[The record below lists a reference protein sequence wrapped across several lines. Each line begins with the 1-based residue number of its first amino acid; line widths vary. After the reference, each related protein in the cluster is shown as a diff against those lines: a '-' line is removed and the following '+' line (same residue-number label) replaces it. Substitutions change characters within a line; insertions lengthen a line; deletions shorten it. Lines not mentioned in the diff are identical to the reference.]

1 MFQSKFVQERGGIE
15 SYFVDN
21 KGYSSVMKRALSK
34 NDELEKTILDAYYS
48 DYREINGMKILF
60 MVSCKFKDQNIL
72 KITNEKVE
80 INVKVN
86 DSIFKFSEN

>member
-1 MFQSKFVQERGGIE
+1 MSII
-15 SYFVDN
+15 
-21 KGYSSVMKRALSK
+21 K

-60 MVSCKFKDQNIL
+60 MVSCKFIDQNIL
-72 KITNEKVE
+72 KITNIKVE

-86 DSIFKFSEN
+86 DSIIKIFRELEMQFLNPFVI